1 MAEKREPTEREQFR
15 LSHLRAC
22 GGGELKAYAEAHG
35 LAVESLYQTRHRLRR
50 RGLLVGATRSAAKPR
65 FARVERAGDG
75 ARALVRAAAPSAP
88 VPCRVHLRNGTVV
101 ELACAPEHWPGL
113 LHSLAALP

>member
-1 MAEKREPTEREQFR
+1 MGKKREPSEREQVW

-22 GGGELKAYAEAHG
+22 AGGELKAYAEAHG
-35 LAVESLYQTRHRLRR
+35 LSVESLYQARHRLRR
-50 RGLLVGATRSAAKPR
+50 RGLLSSGAGSAAKPR
-65 FARVERAGDG
+65 FARVERAADGD
-75 ARALVRAAAPSAP
+75 RALVRGTAPPTP

-113 LHSLAALP
+113 LQSLAALP